1 MNLHTCLLCL
11 GSNLDGATRLSAAR
25 HALLSHFPDIRFSQ
39 EMVTEA
45 IGTGFLSPFHNQVA
59 RFTTP
64 FSAEE
69 VRVILK
75 QIERDNGRLP
85 EDKANG
91 IVKLDIDLLVVDEEV
106 LKAKDLER
114 EFVIRGMEELAYNPP
129 YEGGQGDVISVGKI
143 NGY

>member
-25 HALLSHFPDIRFSQ
+25 HTLLSHFPDIRFSQ

-59 RFTTP
+59 RLTTP
-64 FSAEE
+64 LSAEE
-69 VRVILK
+69 VRAILK
-75 QIERDNGRLP
+75 GIEQVQGRLP

-91 IVKLDIDLLVVDEEV
+91 IVKLDIDLLVYDETV

-114 EFVIRGMEELAYNPP
+114 EFVKIGLQEIGQNPL
-129 YEGGQGDVISVGKI
+129 
-143 NGY
+143 

>member
-25 HALLSHFPDIRFSQ
+25 KALLSHFPDIRFSQ

-59 RFTTP
+59 RLTTP
-64 FSAEE
+64 LSAEE
-69 VRVILK
+69 VRAILK
-75 QIERDNGRLP
+75 GIEQAQGRIP

-91 IVKLDIDLLVVDEEV
+91 IVKLDIDLLVYDDGV
-106 LKAKDLER
+106 LKPKDLER
-114 EFVIRGMEELAYNPP
+114 EFVKIGLEEFEKNPP
-129 YEGGQGDVISVGKI
+129 YKGCSGISLSV
-143 NGY
+143 